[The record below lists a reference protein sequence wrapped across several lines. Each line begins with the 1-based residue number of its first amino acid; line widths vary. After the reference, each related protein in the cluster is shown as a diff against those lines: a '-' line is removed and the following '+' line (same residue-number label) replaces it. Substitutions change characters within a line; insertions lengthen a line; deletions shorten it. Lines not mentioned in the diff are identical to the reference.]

1 MSKLLSFIKAR
12 TALIGSTLLQLLLF
26 YFAFAITR
34 LDMSIYFMMAE
45 IVLFLLFI
53 YLVIS
58 YFQHKRSL
66 NLARENE
73 ELKAELEK
81 LRMREISERK
91 SVQEYFL
98 MWLHQIKTPIT
109 ASKLILED
117 DTEPVA
123 DELKAQLIYIEE
135 YTNMAMSY
143 LKLMNVETDFSV
155 TEVSLDEVIRLVL
168 KKYSIIFIKN
178 SLSLDYQ
185 SLGISVYSDTRWLT
199 ILLEQLI
206 SNALKYTENGSISI
220 YYDGERSALCVKD
233 TGMGIRSEDLPKIF
247 DKGYSGFNGRLNQK
261 SSGIGLFLASR
272 IAKRLD
278 LRITVESKPREGS
291 LFAIENLKIAPHA
304 LLNLQNCKFHG
315 QACKLI

>member
-34 LDMSIYFMMAE
+34 LDMSIYFMIAE

-58 YFQHKRSL
+58 FFQHKKSL

-206 SNALKYTENGSISI
+206 SNALKYTEKGSISI

-272 IAKRLD
+272 IAERLD
-278 LRITVESKPREGS
+278 LRITVESKPGEVS
-291 LFAIENLKIAPHA
+291 LFAIENLKIAPA
-304 LLNLQNCKFHG
+304 RPP
-315 QACKLI
+315 KLTEL

>member
-58 YFQHKRSL
+58 YFQHKKSL

-117 DTEPVA
+117 ETEPDA

-178 SLSLDYQ
+178 SLSLDYH
-185 SLGISVYSDTRWLT
+185 SNGVFVYGDTRWLT
-199 ILLEQLI
+199 ILLEQLV
-206 SNALKYTENGSISI
+206 SNALKYTEKGSISI

-272 IAKRLD
+272 IAERLD

-291 LFAIENLKIAPHA
+291 LFAIENLKIAPA
-304 LLNLQNCKFHG
+304 RPP
-315 QACKLI
+315 KLTEL

>member
-58 YFQHKRSL
+58 YFQHKKSL

-117 DTEPVA
+117 ETEPDA

-206 SNALKYTENGSISI
+206 SNALKYTEKGSISI

-272 IAKRLD
+272 IAERLD

-291 LFAIENLKIAPHA
+291 LFAIENLKIAPA
-304 LLNLQNCKFHG
+304 RPP
-315 QACKLI
+315 KLTEL